1 VSLDP
6 EVKDPAGQPVA
17 RVRIAVHADSLAAS
31 DLLAARA
38 REVMAAAGAVR
49 QGETSDER
57 AYTVLQCGT
66 ARMGTDPT
74 ASVVDA
80 ACQAHD
86 LKGLFVADSSSFCSS
101 GSAPF
106 TLTIQANALRVA
118 AGVAERMRKREL

>member
-1 VSLDP
+1 
-6 EVKDPAGQPVA
+6 
-17 RVRIAVHADSLAAS
+17 
-31 DLLAARA
+31 
-38 REVMAAAGAVR
+38 MAAAGAVR

-66 ARMGTDPT
+66 ARMGTDPNT
-74 ASVVDA
+74 SVVDA
-80 ACQAHD
+80 ACQTHD

-118 AGVAERMRKREL
+118 AAVAERMRRREL